1 MRKKFIQNTI
11 LLTSTSLIIR
21 LMGLFF
27 RIYMVSC
34 IGSEGIGLYQLV
46 LTVYMF
52 AVTVTT
58 SGISLAVTRIVT
70 DTMAVGDTLK
80 VRAVTR
86 RCLCIGILISM
97 VCSVLMFAFSKE
109 IGTYFLQDTRTILSL
124 KVLAP
129 SLPFMAISACF
140 RGFFYAKRVVSK
152 TAGEQLLEQVIEMGV
167 FFVLISIINTD
178 NLELSCCMI
187 AIGTTTAEVIS
198 CFYSYICYRFEIKG
212 LKYNN
217 DLPKGFG
224 KKFAYIFLPV
234 TGSACMRSGL
244 SSVENTLIP
253 SGLRKYGCD
262 FKKSLSDY
270 GTITGMVMPVITFPS
285 VLLYSIASL
294 IIPEISQANANNNKL
309 TVQSMCKRT
318 YGLTLGFVIP
328 ITAIFLLLGP
338 TLGEIIYD
346 SHECGIY
353 ISMLA
358 PIVPLMYLDAV
369 TDGVLK
375 GLNEQLSYFTYNL
388 IDSIVRV
395 ALTFLLIP
403 LYGIKGLIIVIFVSE
418 ILNTTLSVARLI
430 KITHIKIDVIKY
442 ILRPLLACII
452 WAVYL
457 YLLKPYI
464 FTLNLYIMLF
474 IDLLI
479 LLVIYY
485 CVTDFGIKF
494 IKIK

>member
-1 MRKKFIQNTI
+1 MKKKFIQNTI

-27 RIYMVSC
+27 RIYIVSR

-58 SGISLAVTRIVT
+58 SGISLSVTRIVT
-70 DTMAVGDTLK
+70 DTMAVGDTSK

-86 RCLCIGILISM
+86 RCLCIGIFISM
-97 VCSVLMFAFSKE
+97 LCGLLMFTFSKE
-109 IGTYFLQDTRTILSL
+109 IGAYFLQDTRTILSL

-129 SLPFMAISACF
+129 SLPFMAVSACF

-152 TAGEQLLEQVIEMGV
+152 TAGEQLLEQIIEMGV
-167 FFVLISIINTD
+167 FFLLVSMIDTN
-178 NLELSCCMI
+178 NLELSCCII

-198 CFYSYICYRFEIKG
+198 CLYSYICYRSEIKG
-212 LKYNN
+212 LKYSN
-217 DLPKGFG
+217 DLAKGFG
-224 KKFAYIFLPV
+224 KKFTYIFLPV

-270 GTITGMVMPVITFPS
+270 GMITGMVMPVITFPS

-318 YGLTLGFVIP
+318 YGLTLSFVIP

-338 TLGEIIYD
+338 TLGEIIYN
-346 SHECGIY
+346 SYECGIY
-353 ISMLA
+353 ITMLS

-369 TDGVLK
+369 TDGILK

-395 ALTFLLIP
+395 GLTFLLIP
-403 LYGIKGLIIVIFVSE
+403 IYGIRGLVIVIFVSE

-430 KITHIKIDVIKY
+430 KITQMRIDVVKY
-442 ILRPLLACII
+442 ILRPLLACIV
-452 WAVYL
+452 WAAYL
-457 YLLKPYI
+457 FLVKPYI
-464 FTLNLYIMLF
+464 FNFDIYIMLF
-474 IDLLI
+474 LDIFI
-479 LLVIYY
+479 LSVIYY